1 MAYPDESCWPY
12 EPNARKSTK
21 RVDWFSIPDESFLRA
36 TPARIRSLDEADARK
51 LYTDDRLGHRR
62 EQLPQDARDALDMM
76 MTGAVSAAPTKVNKA
91 ELRGRLESELETVK
105 SQAEADGNVS
115 GQLQAIKLHA
125 ELLALLNEK
134 EAKIDPIVNIFV
146 NTGVP
151 RNG

>member
-1 MAYPDESCWPY
+1 MAYPDESRWPY
-12 EPNARKSTK
+12 EPNARLATK
-21 RVDWFSIPDESFLRA
+21 RVDWFSVPDESFLRA
-36 TPARIRSLDEADARK
+36 TPARIRSLDEADARR

-62 EQLPQDARDALDMM
+62 EQLPDDARNALDMM
-76 MTGAVSAAPTKVNKA
+76 MTGAVAAAPTKVNKA

-134 EAKIDPIVNIFV
+134 EAKIDPVVNIYV
-146 NTGVP
+146 VSGVE
-151 RNG
+151 R

>member
-1 MAYPDESCWPY
+1 
-12 EPNARKSTK
+12 
-21 RVDWFSIPDESFLRA
+21 
-36 TPARIRSLDEADARK
+36 
-51 LYTDDRLGHRR
+51 
-62 EQLPQDARDALDMM
+62 MM

>member
-36 TPARIRSLDEADARK
+36 TPARIRSLDEADARR

-62 EQLPQDARDALDMM
+62 EQLPDDARNALDMM
-76 MTGAVSAAPTKVNKA
+76 MTGAVAAAPTKVNKA

-134 EAKIDPIVNIFV
+134 EAKTDPIVNIFV
-146 NTGVP
+146 NTGVVKE
-151 RNG
+151 